1 MHSIL
6 ESEKPIIEL
15 ENKIMELKNLA
26 KENNMDLSGEI
37 EILSKK
43 AEEMKQ
49 NAYKNLTSWEKV
61 KLARLQERPT
71 SSDYI
76 KKLIGS
82 FIEFHG
88 DRFYGDD
95 SSIVGG
101 IGMLNCPVNDRA
113 CPANNGACPANSWA
127 CPANGREGIPITVIG
142 HQKGKDTKENIK
154 RNFGM
159 PHPEGYRKALRL
171 MKQAEKFKRPILT
184 FIDTPGAYC
193 GLGAEER
200 GQGEAIALNLI
211 EMSRLRTP
219 IISIVIGEGG
229 SGGALGIGAGDRIC
243 MLENAIYSVISPE
256 GLASILWK
264 DAALAQKAANVMKL
278 TAQDLLSLGIIDNII
293 KEPPGG
299 AHKDIDFVA
308 DNINNYVFNEL
319 KELMKSDIEQLLDKR
334 YNKIRE
340 IGVWA

>member
-1 MHSIL
+1 MHNIPD
-6 ESEKPIIEL
+6 SEKPIIEL
-15 ENKIMELKNLA
+15 ENKIAELKKFA
-26 KENNMDLSGEI
+26 KENDVDLTDEI
-37 EILSKK
+37 DTLSQKVEK
-43 AEEMKQ
+43 MKQ
-49 NAYKNLTSWEKV
+49 DVYENLTPWQKV
-61 KLARLQERPT
+61 KLVRLQERPT
-71 SSDYI
+71 SLDYI
-76 KKLIGS
+76 KRLVKD

-95 SSIVGG
+95 SSIIGG
-101 IGMLNCPVNDRA
+101 IGIF
-113 CPANNGACPANSWA
+113 
-127 CPANGREGIPITVIG
+127 EGIPITVIG

-171 MKQAEKFKRPILT
+171 MKQAEKFKRPVLT

-193 GLGAEER
+193 GPGAEER

-211 EMSRLRTP
+211 EMSGLKTP
-219 IISIVIGEGG
+219 VISIVVGEGG
-229 SGGALGIGAGDRIC
+229 SGGALGLGVADRIC
-243 MLENAIYSVISPE
+243 MLENSIYSVISPE

-264 DAALAQKAANVMKL
+264 DAALAQKAADAMKL

-299 AHKDIDFVA
+299 AHKDINFTA
-308 DNINNYVFNEL
+308 DNIKNYVLGEL
-319 KELMKSDIEQLLDKR
+319 KELMKLNTEQLLNER

-340 IGVWA
+340 IGVWAK

>member
-1 MHSIL
+1 MHNIL

-15 ENKIMELKNLA
+15 ENKLLELKNFA
-26 KENNMDLSGEI
+26 SENNVDLTDEI
-37 EILSKK
+37 RILSKK
-43 AEEMKQ
+43 VEKMKQ
-49 NAYKNLTSWEKV
+49 DAYKNLTSWEKV

-71 SSDYI
+71 SLDYI

-101 IGMLNCPVNDRA
+101 IGMLNCP
-113 CPANNGACPANSWA
+113 ANSRACPANSW
-127 CPANGREGIPITVIG
+127 ESIPITVIG
-142 HQKGKDTKENIK
+142 HQKGKDTNENIK

-171 MKQAEKFKRPILT
+171 MKQAEKFKRPVLT
-184 FIDTPGAYC
+184 LIDTPGAYC

-229 SGGALGIGAGDRIC
+229 SGGALGIGVGDRIC
-243 MLENAIYSVISPE
+243 MLENSVYSVISPE
-256 GLASILWK
+256 GLSSILWK
-264 DAALAQKAANVMKL
+264 DITLAQKAADVMKL

-293 KEPPGG
+293 KEPLGG

-319 KELMKSDIEQLLDKR
+319 KGLMKSDIEQLLDKR
-334 YNKIRE
+334 YNKIRK

>member
-1 MHSIL
+1 MHNIL
-6 ESEKPIIEL
+6 ECEKPIVEL
-15 ENKIMELKNLA
+15 ENKITELKKFA
-26 KENNMDLSGEI
+26 KENNVDLTDEI
-37 EILSKK
+37 DILSKK
-43 AEEMKQ
+43 AEKMKQ
-49 NAYKNLTSWEKV
+49 DVYGNLTPWEKV
-61 KLARLQERPT
+61 KLARLQGRPT
-71 SSDYI
+71 TLDYI
-76 KKLIGS
+76 RKLIKD

-101 IGMLNCPVNDRA
+101 IGIFA
-113 CPANNGACPANSWA
+113 CPD
-127 CPANGREGIPITVIG
+127 NGREGIPVTVLG
-142 HQKGKDTKENIK
+142 HHKGKDTKENIK

-211 EMSRLRTP
+211 EMSRLKTP

-229 SGGALGIGAGDRIC
+229 SGGALGLGVADRIY
-243 MLENAIYSVISPE
+243 MLENSIYSVISPE

-264 DAALAQKAANVMKL
+264 DATLAQKAANVMKL

-293 KEPPGG
+293 KEPLGG
-299 AHKDIDFVA
+299 AHKDINFVA
-308 DNINNYVFNEL
+308 NNIKNCVSSEL
-319 KELMKSDIEQLLDKR
+319 KELMKLNTEQLLNKR
-334 YNKIRE
+334 YDKIRN
-340 IGVWA
+340 I